1 VEDVV
6 NDGAPVKDRRQRLVD
21 AARALFF
28 ARGYPDVRMVDVARG
43 AGFSKRTVYLEFES
57 KAELFATICEEG
69 VEILLQM
76 IEAPLDQELPVLE
89 DIRAQGRAY
98 LRFWKDHHEYFR
110 MLFIVA
116 NDDILSTIPSS
127 HLERLR
133 TKEAA
138 VIDAIAKSVDR
149 AKQAGLVR
157 KDLDSHRQA
166 VMAWGALTGVLT
178 IQENGR
184 RVDLGHATVDE
195 LYEQC
200 LDMLLRGSAT
210 RRERQTPNPDG

>member
-1 VEDVV
+1 MTEVESKL
-6 NDGAPVKDRRQRLVD
+6 PDRRQRLVD

-28 ARGYPDVRMVDVARG
+28 ARGYNEVRMLDVARG

-69 VEILLQM
+69 VEILREM
-76 IEAPLDQELPVLE
+76 IETPLTQDLPVLE

-98 LRFWKDHHEYFR
+98 LAFWREHHAYFR

-116 NDDILSTIPSS
+116 NDDILSTIPSA
-127 HLERLR
+127 HVERLR
-133 TKEAA
+133 AKEAA
-138 VIDAIAKSVDR
+138 VIDAIAQTVDR
-149 AKQAGLVR
+149 AKTTGLVR
-157 KDLDSHRQA
+157 SELNSHRQA

-184 RVDLGHATVDE
+184 RVDLGKATVDE
-195 LYEQC
+195 LFEQC
-200 LDMLLRGSAT
+200 LDMLLRGSAS
-210 RRERQTPNPDG
+210 RLARQAR